1 VQAVRRW
8 VRLSCTKP
16 GTHLPT
22 LATIARQLQLSTAV
36 ARSTLEQLASEGV
49 VTLHEGYRLYSV
61 GTMTP
66 TERAYRPI
74 RTVIHRSYLPG
85 ERFMTR
91 FEIGQTFDIGTK
103 EAAAAVRQLVA
114 EGLLAGPRGQYV
126 NEYSPEQQR
135 RRVRQLRERA
145 SDLRREA
152 LELMRT
158 AREIEQQ
165 MDADDPK
172 DT

>member
-1 VQAVRRW
+1 MR
-8 VRLSCTKP
+8 
-16 GTHLPT
+16 
-22 LATIARQLQLSTAV
+22 TA
-36 ARSTLEQLASEGV
+36 
-49 VTLHEGYRLYSV
+49 
-61 GTMTP
+61 
-66 TERAYRPI
+66 
-74 RTVIHRSYLPG
+74 IHRSYEPG

-91 FEIGQTFDIGTK
+91 FEITRTFDIGTK

-126 NEYSPEQQR
+126 NPYSVQQQR

-145 SDLRREA
+145 TDLRREA

-158 AREIEQQ
+158 AREIEQELPTGG
-165 MDADDPK
+165 DSK